1 MFENVLLKRSVLTKV
16 LLAFGFSVL
25 TGVAA
30 QVRIPL
36 PFTPV
41 PITGQ
46 TFVVLLTPFLIGYW
60 SILSQTIYVVLGA
73 IGLPWFSGWSGGL
86 SIMLGPT
93 GGYLMGFVLASAFL
107 SSRRGRSYLDKL
119 ISMLLANFLIIH
131 GLGLIQLTIWFYAKG
146 SIPNFWKLIS
156 MSLLPFIPGDLV
168 KILLA
173 TSITSLRI
181 YSKKE

>member
-1 MFENVLLKRSVLTKV
+1 MFENVLTRKGVLSKA
-16 LLAFGFSVL
+16 LLAFGFSIL

-30 QVRIPL
+30 QIRIPL

-46 TFVVLLTPFLIGYW
+46 TFVVLLTPFLIGRW

-86 SIMLGPT
+86 NIIFGPT
-93 GGYLMGFVLASAFL
+93 GGYMIGFVLASAFL
-107 SSRRGRSYLDKL
+107 SSHKGRSHLDRL

-146 SIPNFWKLIS
+146 STPNLWKLIS
-156 MSLLPFIPGDLV
+156 MSLLPFIPGDLI
-168 KILLA
+168 KIFLA
-173 TSITSLRI
+173 TSITSLKI
-181 YSKKE
+181 CSKKE